1 MLHVHT
7 YMYSTCIYS
16 VDNVYTFR
24 SFITTI
30 IIMYIICVY
39 ILLYVYYVHM
49 YIVVMLLQ
57 NLIVKSVYILLICEM
72 VCEYNNIIDECN
84 TLCGECSQ
92 WVSNVIFSAWTI
104 FHTSI
109 VDDSTDWPY
118 IYIYI
123 NHAIRHTRNLLYSMT
138 IKTSTFT
145 CIIILLHQGIM

>member
-92 WVSNVIFSAWTI
+92 WVSNVIFSA
-104 FHTSI
+104 
-109 VDDSTDWPY
+109 
-118 IYIYI
+118 
-123 NHAIRHTRNLLYSMT
+123 
-138 IKTSTFT
+138 
-145 CIIILLHQGIM
+145 